1 MKNIALFLL
10 IALFAVSCEKEAI
23 EPVKKELTPEIVLK
37 MYKENPA
44 SVSDDMVQDI
54 LYNMM
59 ARLQLTAGITFHT
72 KGLDTTF
79 NTVFQV
85 LYSGVV
91 PSPYAVI
98 RRIQTRILIDNQ
110 TQTPDLHSMS
120 FVLQGSSGII
130 FPAGGSSIELYDAT
144 DSLAY
149 AAFVPFP
156 QGYILHNAIT
166 NRFFFVFFSL
176 TPLTM
181 DWVDKIVLQMSV
193 QAAPTGNWITV
204 DRSQSWYFAM
214 SADGIT
220 DYDVLFWP
228 DTLRFN

>member
-1 MKNIALFLL
+1 MKKIALILM
-10 IALFAVSCEKEAI
+10 IALFAVSCEKEAV
-23 EPVKKELTPEIVLK
+23 EPVKKELTAESVLK

-44 SVSDDMVQDI
+44 SVSEDMVQEV

-72 KGLDTTF
+72 KSVDTTF

-85 LYSGVV
+85 LYSGIV

-110 TQTPDLHSMS
+110 TVTPDLHSMS
-120 FVLQGSSGII
+120 FILQGSSGII
-130 FPAGGSSIELYDAT
+130 FPASGPSIEMNAGN
-144 DSLAY
+144 
-149 AAFVPFP
+149 AFIQFP
-156 QGYILHNAIT
+156 QGYTLYNAIT

-176 TPLTM
+176 DPITM

-193 QAAPTGNWITV
+193 QAAPSGNWITV
-204 DRSQSWYFAM
+204 DRSQNWYFAM
-214 SADGIT
+214 SSDGYT

-228 DTLRFN
+228 DTLKFN